1 MKPNSVRTTDS
12 EQAIATTRAW
22 LCDVVVALNLCPFAA
37 APLRRDAI
45 RYRVSEAREP
55 QALLQD
61 LLEELIRLDRA
72 DPAVIATTLLII
84 PYTLGDFAD
93 YNDFLDL
100 ADAALRASGL
110 EGVLQI
116 ASFHPGYCFADSEPA
131 ALANYTNRSP
141 YPLLHLL
148 REDEVERAVAL
159 HPDTERIPRD
169 NIRHLEELGLEQIK
183 VLLEG
188 CRVAV
193 ADK

>member
-1 MKPNSVRTTDS
+1 MKPDSARTTEP
-12 EQAIATTRAW
+12 EQAIAVTRAW
-22 LCDVVVALNLCPFAA
+22 LRDVVVALNLCPFAA
-37 APLRRDAI
+37 APLRRNTI
-45 RYRVSEAREP
+45 RYRVSMARDP

-72 DPAVIATTLLII
+72 DPATVSTTLLIL

-100 ADAALRASGL
+100 ADAALRAANL
-110 EGVLQI
+110 EGAVQI
-116 ASFHPGYCFADSEPA
+116 ASFHPDYRFADSAPD

-169 NIRHLEELGLEQIK
+169 NIRRLEELGLEKITA
-183 VLLEG
+183 LLAS
-188 CRVAV
+188 CRAAV
-193 ADK
+193 VDK